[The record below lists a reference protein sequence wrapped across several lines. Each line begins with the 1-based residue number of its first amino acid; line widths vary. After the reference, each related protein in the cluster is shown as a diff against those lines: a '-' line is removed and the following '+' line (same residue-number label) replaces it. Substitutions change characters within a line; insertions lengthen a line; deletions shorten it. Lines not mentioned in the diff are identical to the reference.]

1 MVVQA
6 SAIRST
12 KYIMCVCSCVYV
24 CVHMYV
30 YVDVHVRVR
39 VRVRVCV
46 PLCTCVC
53 DAGGAASDP
62 QATKDLV
69 GQCYACV
76 HTCATLPTLI
86 CVYV

>member
-1 MVVQA
+1 
-6 SAIRST
+6 
-12 KYIMCVCSCVYV
+12 MCVL
-24 CVHMYV
+24 
-30 YVDVHVRVR
+30 
-39 VRVRVCV
+39 VRVCV
-46 PLCTCVC
+46 CAYVCVCGCARACACACACVCAFVYVCVC

-76 HTCATLPTLI
+76 RTCATLPTLI